1 MFAYV
6 GGIYFFCRTIFKAI
20 LKCIKVIILITIK
33 YFHRLIKQLMKNK
46 DYVSLNEDGGD
57 ENSLKTDR
65 VSLLASLPFNYASTA
80 NSKTASTKMV

>member
-20 LKCIKVIILITIK
+20 LKCVKVIILIAIK
-33 YFHRLIKQLMKNK
+33 YCHRLIKQLTKK
-46 DYVSLNEDGGD
+46 DITGVNEE

-65 VSLLASLPFNYASTA
+65 VSLLASLPLDYASTA